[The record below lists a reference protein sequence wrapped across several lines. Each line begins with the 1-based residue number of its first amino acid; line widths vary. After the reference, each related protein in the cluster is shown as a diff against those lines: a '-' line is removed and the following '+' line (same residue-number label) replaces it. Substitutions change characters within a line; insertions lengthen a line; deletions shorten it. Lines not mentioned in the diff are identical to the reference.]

1 MRTFSRLGAV
11 GLVLFLSA
19 FPAYSWERFQANAT
33 FNLGFPQDAFKD
45 NVGRTSIG
53 GTGFFTYRIPRSPLQ
68 IGLSLGGMIYGSEVR
83 EESLSVFI
91 PDVFVDVKTRNYIL
105 LCHLL
110 LRVQPQRGEWR
121 PYIDGLVG
129 FHYLW
134 TETGVYDQQG
144 FGKDDV
150 ASTVHLSD
158 TTLSY
163 GLGGGLMVRAY
174 ERRSGERRTPFG
186 IYMDLGV
193 RYLMGVM
200 AEYMKEGSLVL
211 DDGEL
216 VYDVYES
223 KTNIITTHIGLTFVF

>member
-1 MRTFSRLGAV
+1 MRAFRRFGAV
-11 GLVLFLSA
+11 GLILFLSA
-19 FPAYSWERFQANAT
+19 FSAYSQERFQANAT
-33 FNLGFPQDAFKD
+33 FNIGFPQDGFKD

-53 GTGFFTYRIPRSPLQ
+53 GTGFFTYRIPRSSLQ
-68 IGLSLGGMIYGSEVR
+68 VGLSLGGMIYGSEAR
-83 EESLSVFI
+83 EESLSELI

-144 FGKDDV
+144 FGQNDV

-174 ERRSGERRTPFG
+174 GRRGGERRSPFSVY
-186 IYMDLGV
+186 IDLGI
-193 RYLMGVM
+193 RYLKGGT
-200 AEYMKEGSLVL
+200 AEYLKEGSLIL
-211 DDGEL
+211 GDGGL
-216 VYDVYES
+216 VYDVRES
-223 KTNIITTHIGLTFVF
+223 TTNIITTHLGLTFVF